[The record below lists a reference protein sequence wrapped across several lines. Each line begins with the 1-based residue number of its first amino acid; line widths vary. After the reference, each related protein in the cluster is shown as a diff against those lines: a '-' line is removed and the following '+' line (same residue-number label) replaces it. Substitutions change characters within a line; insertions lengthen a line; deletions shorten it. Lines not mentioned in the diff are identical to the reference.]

1 MTAGAERQEVLQAQE
16 RSMRLVV
23 ILTFVSMVPF
33 LFIAKFSGS
42 MLLWTDAMDY
52 VRALVVNFIAWRIL
66 RGVSRGTFL
75 GFDYGTD
82 KVQSLVGIGGSL
94 FYLGVLFLLGAGCV
108 YRFMHPVELDPG
120 ISMIGVVLQVLSM
133 GGDTYFWLKNKSLSK
148 KLFSPVLEMQWR
160 TERASALIT
169 FAMAT
174 GLLLSVLLREYS
186 WAVFIDPICALVFI
200 AYGAISFLP
209 SIARDLESLSD
220 KTLKEE
226 LQLRIDRRLA
236 ENFRGYSGFH
246 GVRSRCAG
254 GRVFIEIGLSFPP
267 EVPVSEAMKT
277 VAALEKGI
285 VSDIPGSEVSVTLCD
300 PMASIEH

>member
-1 MTAGAERQEVLQAQE
+1 MTAMTERGEILRAQE
-16 RSMRLVV
+16 NSMRLVV
-23 ILTFVSMVPF
+23 ILTLISLVPF
-33 LFIAKFSGS
+33 ILVAFFSGS

-52 VRALVVNFIAWRIL
+52 VRALIVNFFAWRIL

-82 KVQSLVGIGGSL
+82 KIQSLVGIGGSL
-94 FYLGVLFLLGAGCV
+94 FYLALLGLLGAGCG
-108 YRFMHPVELDPG
+108 YRLLHPVELDPG
-120 ISMIGVVLQVLSM
+120 VSLIGVALQFVSM
-133 GGDTYFWLKNKSLSK
+133 SGDVYFWIKNKRLSQ

-169 FAMAT
+169 FSMAV
-174 GLLLSVLLREYS
+174 GLLLSVLLRDFS
-186 WAVFIDPICALVFI
+186 WAVFIDPAIALVFI

-209 SIARDLESLSD
+209 AIARDLESLTD

-246 GVRSRCAG
+246 GVRSRCSG
-254 GRVFIEIGLSFPP
+254 GRVFIEIGLSFRP
-267 EVPVSEAMKT
+267 ELPLSEALKT
-277 VAALEKGI
+277 VAALQKGI
-285 VSDIPGSEVSVTLCD
+285 TADIPGSEVSITLCAPD
-300 PMASIEH
+300 TPPG